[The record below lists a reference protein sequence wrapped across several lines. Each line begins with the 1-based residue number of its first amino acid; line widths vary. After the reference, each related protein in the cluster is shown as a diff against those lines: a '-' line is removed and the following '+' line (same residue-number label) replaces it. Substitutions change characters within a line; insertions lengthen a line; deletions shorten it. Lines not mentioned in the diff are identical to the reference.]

1 MVTYH
6 NDPKEHAKMAGTVN
20 KVYYDWQPTFSE
32 FYSSLPAVRL
42 VNFSVEVAPVTEV
55 ALWTV
60 AVQVSLT
67 C

>member
-6 NDPKEHAKMAGTVN
+6 NDPKAHAKMAGIVN

-32 FYSSLPAVRL
+32 FYSSLPAVQL
-42 VNFSVEVAPVTEV
+42 VNFVEVALVTEV

-60 AVQVSLT
+60 AVQVLLT